1 MEKIKNFPSQNESKT
16 ELLLISSL
24 TPDFVD
30 FIDKNFADEI
40 SEDAL
45 GNYLNELVEKIDR
58 KKTIL
63 ERKDLSIFYYY
74 FITWLIMQEKERIN

>member
-1 MEKIKNFPSQNESKT
+1 MNLSVNQNEMWKKIKNFPSQNENKT

-24 TPDFVD
+24 TPDVVD

-45 GNYLNELVEKIDR
+45 GNYLNELVQKIDR
-58 KKTIL
+58 KAVKTNTADIIPPI
-63 ERKDLSIFYYY
+63 RKD
-74 FITWLIMQEKERIN
+74 R